1 MWMFHIRIARRC
13 CRSLLPALCTS
24 PPSADSSLLSTQT
37 RLAGIGSH
45 GRDVPKRETII
56 MNVFEQNLETGNLE
70 LVELVQ
76 RAQQGDRVAF
86 GELFER
92 FERHVL
98 AIAIRRLGDFA
109 EAQELCQDVFIQ
121 ALTKIGQ
128 LRQPEAFAGWL
139 RSITNRM
146 AINRVVRKAHDQPLD
161 SEALELNRVVEE
173 TPLEFALEDERK
185 VRVREGLAQLGEVD
199 RETLEAFYVRGQ
211 SLVEMADEFDAPL
224 GTIKRRLHVA
234 RKRLAKHVEELVAV

>member
-1 MWMFHIRIARRC
+1 V
-13 CRSLLPALCTS
+13 ALGYTGEC
-24 PPSADSSLLSTQT
+24 ST
-37 RLAGIGSH
+37 
-45 GRDVPKRETII
+45 RENNT
-56 MNVFEQNLETGNLE
+56 MNAYTNDFEQYENEDLIT
-70 LVELVQ
+70 LVQ
-76 RAQQGDRVAF
+76 AAQQGDRDAF
-86 GELFER
+86 GRLFER

-98 AIAIRRLGDFA
+98 AIALRRLNDFA

-121 ALTKIGQ
+121 AMTKIGQ

-161 SEALELNRVVEE
+161 NEVLEQNCTGGQ
-173 TPLEFALEDERK
+173 TPLEFALEGERK
-185 VRVREGLAQLGEVD
+185 VRVQEGLAQLGDVD

-211 SLVEMADEFDAPL
+211 SLVEMADAFDAPL

-234 RKRLAKHVEELVAV
+234 RKRLAKHVEELMAV